1 MTSGPK
7 HDIWSILRQKP
18 TFFELFSLKNDQIL
32 DPWQNL
38 IIITFFAG
46 KRCGGVWLC
55 PKGLI
60 STKIFA
66 LALTVLEIIAKNHFQ
81 KSWCVFMPVIENFSQ
96 FLVQIFQIFVI
107 FVSFAWNFSF
117 FFQICQ
123 KKHKTF
129 ILTFVVNTVEKQN
142 GGGNK
147 SPVSF
152 LYKVFAKKQKSD
164 FKKSL

>member
-1 MTSGPK
+1 MPICSGK
-7 HDIWSILRQKP
+7 TQHFLN
-18 TFFELFSLKNDQIL
+18 LFSSENDQML

-38 IIITFFAG
+38 LKITFFAG

-142 GGGNK
+142 GGNK

>member
-1 MTSGPK
+1 MEN
-7 HDIWSILRQKP
+7 L
-18 TFFELFSLKNDQIL
+18 LK
-32 DPWQNL
+32 
-38 IIITFFAG
+38 ITFFAG
-46 KRCGGVWLC
+46 ERCGGVCIC

-81 KSWCVFMPVIENFSQ
+81 KSWRVFMPVIENFSQ

-142 GGGNK
+142 GGI
-147 SPVSF
+147 SRLYLF

>member
-142 GGGNK
+142 GGNK
-147 SPVSF
+147 SPLSF
-152 LYKVFAKKQKSD
+152 FIQS
-164 FKKSL
+164 FR